1 MSEPALFAP
10 SRNIEEVIDVASRQ
24 FVERR
29 NSTPQTPAS
38 QVGLLNYVLALIDAI
53 YLMIT
58 TNLSRRVSAIED
70 QSSTADDEPGTTASE
85 LPLPATA
92 ATSKLPTARSAR
104 SKRCQK
110 CHARG
115 HDASDCRT
123 ANPTNMRNRIANNSR
138 LAKQERVSL
147 ATLPTIPHPAMA
159 YHPTLGSYQ
168 FAYHPSNPDAARDRE
183 FASLMAD
190 SIELRRRSQQ
200 SARDKLLRVHGI
212 SHGSRNKIYR

>member
-1 MSEPALFAP
+1 MSEPALFRP
-10 SRNIEEVIDVASRQ
+10 SRNIDEVIDVASRQ

-29 NSTPQTPAS
+29 NTTPQPPAS

-58 TNLSRRVSAIED
+58 TISTNLSRRISAIEE
-70 QSSTADDEPGTTASE
+70 QPSTADDESGTTASA

-92 ATSKLPTARSAR
+92 ATSKPPTARSAR
-104 SKRCQK
+104 SKRCQQ

-123 ANPTNMRNRIANNSR
+123 ANPSAMRKRISNNSR
-138 LAKQERVSL
+138 LAKQERAAL
-147 ATLPTIPHPAMA
+147 ATLPITRPVMA
-159 YHPTLGSYQ
+159 YHPTLGNYQ
-168 FAYHPSNPDAARDRE
+168 FAYHPPNADVARDRE

-200 SARDKLLRVHGI
+200 SARDKRN
-212 SHGSRNKIYR
+212 SRRRQPSS